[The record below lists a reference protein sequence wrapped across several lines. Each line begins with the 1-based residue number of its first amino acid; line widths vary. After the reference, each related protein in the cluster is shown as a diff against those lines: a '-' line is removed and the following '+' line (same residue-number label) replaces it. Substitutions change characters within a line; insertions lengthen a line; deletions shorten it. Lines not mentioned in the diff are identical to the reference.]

1 MLLVLVEVYE
11 HFDDVYMVDLRYF
24 NESLS
29 EFVEE
34 NGINEVLSL
43 FNVSTFV
50 EEKSIRKAGII

>member
-1 MLLVLVEVYE
+1 MLVEVYE

>member
-1 MLLVLVEVYE
+1 MPFLYE